1 MKVTGAGVVAAQ
13 AMAIMVLA
21 GERASARPREVP
33 AKGTV
38 GAVVVATDVMVA
50 VERMAVTPLAVARA
64 VAVAQALEVAASLA
78 AGETISV
85 RMERRLEAM
94 ETETEATEM
103 EATETEAMDTAVTAG
118 RHQAVPVSR
127 PGEMAEANSGCAASS
142 VPRPRSM
149 DHVMVLA
156 PMPC

>member
-38 GAVVVATDVMVA
+38 VA

-64 VAVAQALEVAASLA
+64 VAVAQTLEVAASLA